1 MFLSRLKKHLYF
13 LTILVSLV
21 SFSSI
26 VNVTPVEKT
35 TIELVL
41 SRTSKNQKLADYR
54 DGLFKP
60 SVKSLPSFWT
70 FCNSSLLNFEQGLGT
85 LGYSDFKVKYLPF
98 QSILPI
104 LKHQYHSSFMDIES
118 II

>member
-1 MFLSRLKKHLYF
+1 MFHSRLKMHLYF

-21 SFSSI
+21 SFSSV

-41 SRTSKNQKLADYR
+41 TRTSKNQKLADYR

-60 SVKSLPSFWT
+60 SVKSLPSFFT
-70 FCNSSLLNFEQGLGT
+70 FYYNCLLNCEQRLRT
-85 LGYSDFKVKYLPF
+85 LEFINFKVKYLPF
-98 QSILPI
+98 QNILPI
-104 LKHQYHSSFMDIES
+104 LKYQYHSSFMDIES
-118 II
+118 VV